1 VNIVA
6 DENIPLAAELFG
18 ALGKVQLYPGRS
30 ISAAAVNDADVLLVR
45 SVTPVTESLL
55 KNSRVRFV
63 GSTTIGLDHID
74 TNYLKQR
81 GIGFCNA
88 PGCNAQSV
96 VEYVVSVLSVLSEQ
110 QAFRLQE
117 KSIGIIGRGQ
127 IGSRLAATMKSL
139 GVQVVAH
146 DPPRQDRGEEDLY
159 DLQKSLGCDIIS
171 IHVPLVTD
179 GPYPTSKL
187 LSSEHFASLTES
199 QILINSSR
207 GNVLDEGALL
217 QRLKQAGR
225 PTVVLDVFDKEPA
238 INVELAK
245 LCHFATPHIAGY
257 SLEGRTNGTEMV
269 YRKLC
274 QYSGLPIRQ
283 HAQQFM
289 PAAALQRLEFSA
301 DSDAEYVLNT
311 CIRACYDVR
320 TDHSSL
326 RHSLSFESAQR
337 ALLFDSLRKNYRRR
351 QSFGKTRV
359 RVPDNCSAM
368 KELLAAVGFSV
379 EP

>member
-1 VNIVA
+1 MNIVA

-18 ALGKVQLYPGRS
+18 ALGQVQLYPGRS
-30 ISAAAVNDADVLLVR
+30 ISAGIVNNADVLLVR

-55 KNSRVRFV
+55 KNSQVRFV
-63 GSTTIGLDHID
+63 GSTTIGVDHID
-74 TNYLKQR
+74 TNYLNQR
-81 GIGFCNA
+81 AIGYCNA

-117 KSIGIIGRGQ
+117 KSIGIVGRGQ
-127 IGSRLAATMKSL
+127 IGSRLAGTMKNL
-139 GVQVVAH
+139 GLQVVAH
-146 DPPRQDRGEEDLY
+146 DPPRRDRGETDLY
-159 DLQKSLGCDIIS
+159 DLQEALACDIIS

-179 GPYPTSKL
+179 GPYPTNKL
-187 LSSEHFASLTES
+187 LSSEHFEDLTES

-207 GNVLDEGALL
+207 GNVLDEEALL
-217 QRLKQAGR
+217 QKLKKPGR

-257 SLEGRTNGTEMV
+257 SLEGRTNGSEMV

-274 QYSGLPIRQ
+274 QYSGLPIRKN
-283 HAQQFM
+283 AQQFL
-289 PAAALQRLEFSA
+289 PEPALQRLEFSA
-301 DSDAEYVLNT
+301 DSDVEYALNT

-320 TDHSSL
+320 TDHFSL
-326 RHSLSFESAQR
+326 RHSLSLEPALR
-337 ALLFDSLRKNYRRR
+337 ALVFDSLRKNYRRR

-359 RVPDNCSAM
+359 RVPDKCPAM
-368 KELLAAVGFSV
+368 KQSLAAVGFII
-379 EP
+379 EH